1 MTTNF
6 LLKVPSNLFQT
17 CWHRWDVNGIS
28 PKIKGG
34 VWFSHFK
41 FVPLNP
47 IPSIISKK
55 KTKNGTKIGKQIS
68 NLYPPCVNFIHRLY
82 FIIIIIIIIYSI
94 HRLFLSL
101 FHPLPLSL
109 KMTDCQFFFQSTSK
123 NTHFLLF
130 LYLNSSVAYYWKL
143 KLFYCIYLVQRTRN
157 KNNK

>member
-6 LLKVPSNLFQT
+6 LLKVPRNLFQT

-82 FIIIIIIIIYSI
+82 FLLLLLFIPSIASFFIYSI
-94 HRLFLSL
+94 HHLFLW
-101 FHPLPLSL
+101 
-109 KMTDCQFFFQSTSK
+109 KWQIVNFFFSQLAKTPIS
-123 NTHFLLF
+123 FF
-130 LYLNSSVAYYWKL
+130 
-143 KLFYCIYLVQRTRN
+143 FYI
-157 KNNK
+157 